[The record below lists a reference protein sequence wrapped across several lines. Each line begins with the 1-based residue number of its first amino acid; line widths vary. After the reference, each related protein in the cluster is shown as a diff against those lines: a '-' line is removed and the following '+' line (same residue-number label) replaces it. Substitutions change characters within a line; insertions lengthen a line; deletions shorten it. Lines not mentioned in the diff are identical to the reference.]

1 MDIIFNV
8 KLEILFPSLQIPVR
22 CFACFPPAES
32 SLKPTGTNHP
42 SSMAVWGWG
51 IYSCL
56 SSDPSLGQSSQIRS
70 VLVLPGHFPPAHT
83 SALLSCRQGGARLA
97 RGDSTWAW
105 NGWGELCR
113 GWLCMVGEC
122 GIFWMLLVGTAKAQL
137 HFQHDSSPLVLLR
150 SHHQA
155 FSEVFD
161 TEIFLQK
168 YLSFAF
174 GLSCDPPGESF
185 PAGAAGCAVW
195 GALGNLEMTQD
206 AESAFLQQLGWESC
220 RAVSCFPSQT
230 WHQGKGGKP
239 GKMS

>member
-1 MDIIFNV
+1 
-8 KLEILFPSLQIPVR
+8 
-22 CFACFPPAES
+22 
-32 SLKPTGTNHP
+32 
-42 SSMAVWGWG
+42 
-51 IYSCL
+51 
-56 SSDPSLGQSSQIRS
+56 
-70 VLVLPGHFPPAHT
+70 
-83 SALLSCRQGGARLA
+83 
-97 RGDSTWAW
+97 
-105 NGWGELCR
+105 
-113 GWLCMVGEC
+113 
-122 GIFWMLLVGTAKAQL
+122 MLLVGTAKGQL
-137 HFQHDSSPLVLLR
+137 HCQHDSSPLVLLH

-161 TEIFLQK
+161 TEIFFQK